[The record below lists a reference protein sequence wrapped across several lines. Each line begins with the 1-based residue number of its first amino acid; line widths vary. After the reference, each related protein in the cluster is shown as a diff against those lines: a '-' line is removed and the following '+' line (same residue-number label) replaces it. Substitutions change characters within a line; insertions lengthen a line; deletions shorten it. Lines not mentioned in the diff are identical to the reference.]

1 MITNQAQYKDEVL
14 KIAPRPMQSEG
25 RNREP
30 GKVMKNDIALEL
42 GLFKV
47 T

>member
-14 KIAPRPMQSEG
+14 KSEG

-42 GLFKV
+42 GPFKV